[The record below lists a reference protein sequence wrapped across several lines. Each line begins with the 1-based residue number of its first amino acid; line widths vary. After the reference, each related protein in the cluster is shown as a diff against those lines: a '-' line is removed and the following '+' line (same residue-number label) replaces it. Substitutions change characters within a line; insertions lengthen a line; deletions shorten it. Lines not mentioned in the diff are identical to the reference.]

1 MEATYWDGKTPLD
14 VGHVALVYGASAYD
28 PDYPSI
34 EEGQEVT
41 ILAKDRQPSREVFI
55 VRWYDDHG
63 YIRVSPLV
71 PHCIHPVSQN
81 TKRAQD
87 FVNMFDDLHSIRLNP
102 KDVQKV
108 FDKLQEVEQDV
119 FQDEGIE
126 VNIWGNAGLHF
137 LVGKTPLTVK
147 LWSSDYT
154 VEDDQI
160 GISVD
165 VLAVA
170 TGSSIAP
177 QQKGSFY
184 WFDIPTQ
191 ATFEQNRRK

>member
-1 MEATYWDGKTPLD
+1 METTYWDGKTPLD
-14 VGHVALVYGASAYD
+14 VGHIALVYGASAYD

-41 ILAKDRQPSREVFI
+41 ILAKDRQPSRDVFI
-55 VRWYDDHG
+55 VRWYDEGG

-71 PHCIHPVSQN
+71 PHCLHPVSKN

-87 FVNMFDDLHSIRLNP
+87 FVNMFDYLHSIRLNP

-119 FQDEGIE
+119 SQDEAIE
-126 VNIWGNAGLHF
+126 VNLWGNAGLHF

-147 LWSSDYT
+147 LWSSDYKID
-154 VEDDQI
+154 DDQI
-160 GISVD
+160 GINVG

-170 TGSSIAP
+170 TNSKVTP
-177 QQKGSFY
+177 QQAQSFY
-184 WFDIPTQ
+184 WFDMPVQ
-191 ATFEQNRRK
+191 ASFNQ

>member
-1 MEATYWDGKTPLD
+1 METNYWDGKTPLD

-41 ILAKDRQPSREVFI
+41 ILAKDRQPSRDVFI
-55 VRWYDDHG
+55 VRWYDDGG

-71 PHCIHPVSQN
+71 PHCLHPVSKN

-87 FVNMFDDLHSIRLNP
+87 FVNMFDDLHNIRLNQ

-119 FQDEGIE
+119 SQDGAIE
-126 VNIWGNAGLHF
+126 VNLWGNAGLDL
-137 LVGKTPLTVK
+137 LVGKTPLTLK
-147 LWSSDYT
+147 LWSSDYKID
-154 VEDDQI
+154 DDQI
-160 GISVD
+160 GINVG

-170 TGSSIAP
+170 TNSKVTP
-177 QQKGSFY
+177 QQAQSFY
-184 WFDIPTQ
+184 WFDMPVQ
-191 ATFEQNRRK
+191 ASFNQ

>member
-1 MEATYWDGKTPLD
+1 METTYWDGKTPLD

-41 ILAKDRQPSREVFI
+41 ILAKDRQPSRDVFI
-55 VRWYDDHG
+55 VRWYDDAG

-71 PHCIHPVSQN
+71 PHCLHPVSKN

-119 FQDEGIE
+119 SQDGAIE
-126 VNIWGNAGLHF
+126 VNLWGNAGCDL
-137 LVGKTPLTVK
+137 LIGKTPLTLK
-147 LWSSDYT
+147 LWSSDYKI
-154 VEDDQI
+154 EDDQI
-160 GISVD
+160 GINIG

-170 TGSSIAP
+170 TNSKVTP
-177 QQKGSFY
+177 QQAQCFY
-184 WFDIPTQ
+184 WFDIPVQ
-191 ATFEQNRRK
+191 ASF

>member
-1 MEATYWDGKTPLD
+1 METTYWDGKTPLD
-14 VGHVALVYGASAYD
+14 VGHIALVYGASAYD

-41 ILAKDRQPSREVFI
+41 ILAKDRQPSRDVFI
-55 VRWYDDHG
+55 VRWYDEGG

-71 PHCIHPVSQN
+71 PHCLHPVSKN

-87 FVNMFDDLHSIRLNP
+87 FVNMFDYLHSIRLNP

-119 FQDEGIE
+119 SQDEAIE
-126 VNIWGNAGLHF
+126 VNLWGNAGLDL
-137 LVGKTPLTVK
+137 LVGKTPLTLK
-147 LWSSDYT
+147 LWSSDYKID
-154 VEDDQI
+154 DDQI
-160 GISVD
+160 GINVG

-170 TGSSIAP
+170 TNSKVTP
-177 QQKGSFY
+177 QQAQSFY
-184 WFDIPTQ
+184 WFDMPVQ
-191 ATFEQNRRK
+191 ASF

>member
-1 MEATYWDGKTPLD
+1 METNYWDGKTPLD

-41 ILAKDRQPSREVFI
+41 ILAKDRQPSRDVFI
-55 VRWYDDHG
+55 VRWYDNGG

-71 PHCIHPVSQN
+71 PHCLHPVSKN

-87 FVNMFDDLHSIRLNP
+87 FVNMFDDLHNIRLNQ

-119 FQDEGIE
+119 SQDGAIE
-126 VNIWGNAGLHF
+126 VNLWGNAGLDL
-137 LVGKTPLTVK
+137 LVGKTPLTLK
-147 LWSSDYT
+147 LWSSDYKID
-154 VEDDQI
+154 DDQI
-160 GISVD
+160 GINVG

-170 TGSSIAP
+170 TNSKVTP
-177 QQKGSFY
+177 QQAQSFY
-184 WFDIPTQ
+184 WFDMPVQ
-191 ATFEQNRRK
+191 ASFNQ

>member
-1 MEATYWDGKTPLD
+1 METNYWDGKTPLD

-41 ILAKDRQPSREVFI
+41 ILAKDRQPSRDVFI
-55 VRWYDDHG
+55 VRWYDDGG

-71 PHCIHPVSQN
+71 PHCLHPVSKN

-87 FVNMFDDLHSIRLNP
+87 FVNMFDDLHNIRLNQ

-119 FQDEGIE
+119 SQDGAIE
-126 VNIWGNAGLHF
+126 VNLWGNAGLDL
-137 LVGKTPLTVK
+137 LVGKTPLTLK
-147 LWSSDYT
+147 LWSSDYKID
-154 VEDDQI
+154 DDQI
-160 GISVD
+160 GINVG

-170 TGSSIAP
+170 TNSKVTP
-177 QQKGSFY
+177 QQAQSFY
-184 WFDIPTQ
+184 WFDMPVQ
-191 ATFEQNRRK
+191 ASFNR

>member
-1 MEATYWDGKTPLD
+1 METNYWDGKTPLD

-41 ILAKDRQPSREVFI
+41 ILAKDRQPSRDVFI
-55 VRWYDDHG
+55 VRWYDDGG

-71 PHCIHPVSQN
+71 PHCLHPVSKN

-87 FVNMFDDLHSIRLNP
+87 FVNMFNDLHNIRLNQ

-119 FQDEGIE
+119 SQDGAIE
-126 VNIWGNAGLHF
+126 VNLWGNAGLDL
-137 LVGKTPLTVK
+137 LVGKTPLTLK
-147 LWSSDYT
+147 LWSSDYKID
-154 VEDDQI
+154 DDQI
-160 GISVD
+160 GINVG

-170 TGSSIAP
+170 TNSKVTP
-177 QQKGSFY
+177 QQAQSFY
-184 WFDIPTQ
+184 WFDMPVQ
-191 ATFEQNRRK
+191 ASFNQ

>member
-1 MEATYWDGKTPLD
+1 
-14 VGHVALVYGASAYD
+14 
-28 PDYPSI
+28 
-34 EEGQEVT
+34 
-41 ILAKDRQPSREVFI
+41 
-55 VRWYDDHG
+55 
-63 YIRVSPLV
+63 
-71 PHCIHPVSQN
+71 
-81 TKRAQD
+81 
-87 FVNMFDDLHSIRLNP
+87 MFDDLHSIRLNP

>member
-1 MEATYWDGKTPLD
+1 METTYWDGKTPLD

-41 ILAKDRQPSREVFI
+41 ILAKDRQPSRDVFI
-55 VRWYDDHG
+55 VRWYDDGG

-71 PHCIHPVSQN
+71 PHCLHPVSKN

-87 FVNMFDDLHSIRLNP
+87 FVNMFDNLHNIRLNQ

-119 FQDEGIE
+119 SQDGAIE
-126 VNIWGNAGLHF
+126 VNLWGNAGLDL
-137 LVGKTPLTVK
+137 LVGKTPLTLK
-147 LWSSDYT
+147 LWSSDYKI
-154 VEDDQI
+154 EDDQI
-160 GISVD
+160 GINVG

-170 TGSSIAP
+170 TNSKVTP
-177 QQKGSFY
+177 QQAQSFY
-184 WFDIPTQ
+184 WFDMPVQ
-191 ATFEQNRRK
+191 ASFNQ

>member
-1 MEATYWDGKTPLD
+1 METTYWDGKTPLD
-14 VGHVALVYGASAYD
+14 VGHIALVYGASAYD

-41 ILAKDRQPSREVFI
+41 ILAKDRQPSRDVFI
-55 VRWYDDHG
+55 VRWYDEGG

-71 PHCIHPVSQN
+71 PHCLHPVSKN

-87 FVNMFDDLHSIRLNP
+87 FVNMFDYLHSIRLNP

-119 FQDEGIE
+119 SQDEAIE
-126 VNIWGNAGLHF
+126 VNLWGNAGLDL
-137 LVGKTPLTVK
+137 LVGKTPLTLK
-147 LWSSDYT
+147 LWSSDYKI
-154 VEDDQI
+154 EDDQI
-160 GISVD
+160 GINVG

-170 TGSSIAP
+170 TNSKVTP
-177 QQKGSFY
+177 QQAKSFY
-184 WFDIPTQ
+184 WFDMPVQ
-191 ATFEQNRRK
+191 ASF

>member
-1 MEATYWDGKTPLD
+1 METTYWDGKTPLD
-14 VGHVALVYGASAYD
+14 VGHIALVYGASAYD

-41 ILAKDRQPSREVFI
+41 ILAKDRQPSRDVFI
-55 VRWYDDHG
+55 VRWYDEGG

-71 PHCIHPVSQN
+71 PHCLHPVSKN

-87 FVNMFDDLHSIRLNP
+87 FVNMFDYLHSIRLNP

-119 FQDEGIE
+119 SQDGAIE
-126 VNIWGNAGLHF
+126 VNLWGNAGLDL
-137 LVGKTPLTVK
+137 LVGKTPLTLK
-147 LWSSDYT
+147 LWSSDYKID
-154 VEDDQI
+154 DDQI
-160 GISVD
+160 GINVG

-170 TGSSIAP
+170 TNSKVTP
-177 QQKGSFY
+177 QQAQSFY
-184 WFDIPTQ
+184 WFDMPVQ
-191 ATFEQNRRK
+191 ASFNQ